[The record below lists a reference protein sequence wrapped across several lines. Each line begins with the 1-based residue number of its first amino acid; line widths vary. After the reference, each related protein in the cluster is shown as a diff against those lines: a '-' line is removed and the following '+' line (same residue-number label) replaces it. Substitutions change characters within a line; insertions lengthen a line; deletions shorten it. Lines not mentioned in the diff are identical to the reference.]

1 MGRRSAVPQFKFY
14 SGVPCLDFLVTL
26 RGRKEERRE
35 TLLRFADF
43 IDWCRLSG
51 ILSEDQA
58 AKCKTTRSREAA
70 QCLREVIRLRE
81 TLYRIFSAVATNRAI
96 SAADLAW
103 VNRLLRRESYYW
115 KIRLDTDGRPVKE
128 TLTAT
133 RGPWQ
138 PLLRVSQ
145 SAVDLLT
152 SDRLDLLRAC
162 ANPRCSVFFI
172 DQSRNRTRRW
182 CSMARCG
189 NLIKVTRFYARRRA
203 ARVAPGAGLPIPGN
217 VMPDKLQRS
226 EEAR

>member
-1 MGRRSAVPQFKFY
+1 MSRRSAAHQFKFY

-26 RGRKEERRE
+26 RGRKEEQRE
-35 TLLRFADF
+35 TLLRFVDF
-43 IDWCRLSG
+43 IDWCRLAG

-58 AKCKTTRSREAA
+58 VRCKAARSRKAA

-81 TLYRIFSAVATNRAI
+81 TLYRIFGAVVANHTI
-96 SAADLAW
+96 SAEDLEW
-103 VNRLLRRESYYW
+103 VNRLLCREPYYW
-115 KIRLDTDGRPVKE
+115 NIRLDTNGRPMKE
-128 TLTAT
+128 TVTAT
-133 RGPWQ
+133 RGLWQ
-138 PLLRVSQ
+138 PLLRISQ

-152 SDRLDLLRAC
+152 SDRLHLLREC

-203 ARVAPGAGLPIPGN
+203 ARSGPMA
-217 VMPDKLQRS
+217 
-226 EEAR
+226 